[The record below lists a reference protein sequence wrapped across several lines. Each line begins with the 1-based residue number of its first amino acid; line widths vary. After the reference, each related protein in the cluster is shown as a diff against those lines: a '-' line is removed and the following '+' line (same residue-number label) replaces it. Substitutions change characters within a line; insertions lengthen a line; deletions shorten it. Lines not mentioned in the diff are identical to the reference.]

1 MSLFNKILVPV
12 DFSTISIVALDRAI
26 ETAVL
31 CNSNELHLISVVDIN
46 TIGYLVAVEPG
57 VMINYGSVDDHIK
70 NAETKMLVIKE
81 NILKKHQV
89 NIKYKITVGN
99 LFTAINEYT
108 ETEKIDLI
116 VMATS
121 GSDGIKEFIFGSNS
135 QYVAEKVNCPI
146 LTVKSNN
153 ASDLYKKIILPIEN
167 FYPKNKL
174 AFAKA
179 IAKIFKSEIHLV
191 CLKNELNNADKT
203 TEHLIYTIVEELN
216 LESIPHQLFIAGGKN
231 ITDAILRYAE
241 KASIDL
247 ILVNPG
253 EESTLTGKIIDAL
266 GGQIINHAQTPV
278 LTIKK
283 ENN

>member
-1 MSLFNKILVPV
+1 MKLFSKILVPI
-12 DFSTISIVALDRAI
+12 DFSTISNVALERAI

-31 CNSNELHLISVVDIN
+31 CNSKELHLISVVDIN

-57 VMINYGSVDDHIK
+57 VMINYGGVDDHIK
-70 NAETKMLVIKE
+70 TAESKMLAIKE
-81 NILKKHQV
+81 NILQQYKV

-99 LFTAINEYT
+99 LITAIIEYT
-108 ETEKIDLI
+108 EAEKIDLI

-121 GSDGIKEFIFGSNS
+121 GSDGINEFIFGSNS
-135 QYVAEKVNCPI
+135 QHVAEKVNCPI
-146 LTVKSNN
+146 LTVNTNS
-153 ASDLYKKIILPIEN
+153 SRELYKKIILPIEN

-179 IAKIFKSEIHLV
+179 IAQIFKSEIHLV
-191 CLKNELNNADKT
+191 CLKDELNNTDKT
-203 TEHLIYTIVEELN
+203 TEHIIYTIVEELN
-216 LESIPHQLFIAGGKN
+216 LENIPHQLFIAGGKN

-253 EESTLTGKIIDAL
+253 EESTLTGRIIDAL